1 MKSIWRALAVPA
13 LVWLSPSAGSA
24 QTALPSVA
32 PQTSLTAQGARHA
45 LAAAEKEATRRG
57 LNLSIAVVDAAG
69 HLLAFQRMDK
79 ARLISIDVAIGKART
94 AAYLRSPSKVLEETI
109 NGGRAA
115 LLAIDGIMPVQG
127 AVPIIVDGAV
137 VGAIG
142 ASGAS
147 PADDE
152 LVAKAGA
159 QILSGISQ

>member
-1 MKSIWRALAVPA
+1 MKSIWRALAAPA
-13 LVWLSPSAGSA
+13 LPWLSVSAASA
-24 QTALPSVA
+24 QPASPLVA
-32 PQTSLTAQGARHA
+32 QQTSVTAEGARRA
-45 LAAAEKEATRRG
+45 LGAAEKEATRRG
-57 LNLSIAVVDAAG
+57 LKLSIAVVDAAG
-69 HLLAFQRMDK
+69 HLLAFQRMDN
-79 ARLISIDVAIGKART
+79 ARLITVDVAIGKART
-94 AAYLRSPSKVLEETI
+94 AAYLRSPSKALEETI

-115 LLAIDGIMPVQG
+115 LLAIERIMPVQG

-159 QILSGISQ
+159 ETLSKTAE